1 MTKEM
6 WEKAK
11 AAKSAEELLALAKE
25 NNIGLTAE
33 EAKDVFNKLRTGEL
47 PDDDLESVA
56 GGEAE
61 EEWKK
66 PPIHNMKE
74 GSAPSC

>member
-11 AAKSAEELLALAKE
+11 AAKSVEELLALAKE
-25 NNIGLTAE
+25 HNIELTAE
-33 EAKDVFNKLRTGEL
+33 QAKDVFDKLRTGEL

-61 EEWKK
+61 EEWKIG
-66 PPIHNMKE
+66 PIHNMKE